1 MNPEAPALARED
13 YDAFVLRLESPVCDM
28 DQIPKTA
35 VVFMAMFVNA
45 SLALDLVK
53 RLGFY
58 AKKPDQAFVDRM
70 HDDMSRRST
79 IVDAEPP
86 IGSFV
91 DPRIVHAICGIATEA
106 GELVEELLKAS
117 VEKRPLDYDN
127 LLEELGD
134 LSWYRK
140 LAMLALEKQEGQGR
154 FTEQGVLSGNIA
166 KLNTRYGKGQ
176 ASGDNRNTDAEMRA
190 LTTAAEAK

>member
-28 DQIPKTA
+28 DQMPEDTTA
-35 VVFMAMFVNA
+35 FMSAFVCA
-45 SLALDLVK
+45 SMYLDLVK
-53 RLGFY
+53 RCGFY
-58 AKKPDQAFVDRM
+58 KKKPDQAFLDRM
-70 HDDMSRRST
+70 QEAVSST
-79 IVDAEPP
+79 IIEAGHSPKV
-86 IGSFV
+86 GSHI
-91 DPRIVHAICGIATEA
+91 DPRVVHAICGIATEA
-106 GELVEELLKAS
+106 GELVHELLKAS
-117 VEKRPLDYDN
+117 VENRPLNHSN